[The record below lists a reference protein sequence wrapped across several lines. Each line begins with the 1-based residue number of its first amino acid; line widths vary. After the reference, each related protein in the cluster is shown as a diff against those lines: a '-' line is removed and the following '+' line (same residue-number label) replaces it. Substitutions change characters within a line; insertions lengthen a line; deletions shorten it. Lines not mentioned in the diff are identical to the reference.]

1 MEHLDPP
8 SSQIKVGKI
17 LDYFGVMRAS
27 SKQAISTALSVLPGI
42 RAEGPVII
50 YVGDFMLRDNIV
62 TRMFKLGLD
71 FMRQ

>member
-17 LDYFGVMRAS
+17 LDYFGVMRVS

-42 RAEGPVII
+42 III
-50 YVGDFMLRDNIV
+50 YRPGGIW
-62 TRMFKLGLD
+62 G
-71 FMRQ
+71 

>member
-17 LDYFGVMRAS
+17 LDYFGVMRVS

-42 RAEGPVII
+42 SR
-50 YVGDFMLRDNIV
+50 LRDRSLFIAGGGD
-62 TRMFKLGLD
+62 LGLNEVK
-71 FMRQ
+71 FSRSPTLNVT

>member
-17 LDYFGVMRAS
+17 LDYFGVMRVS

-42 RAEGPVII
+42 RAKGPVII
-50 YVGDFMLRDNIV
+50 YRPGGY
-62 TRMFKLGLD
+62 LGLNEVK
-71 FMRQ
+71 FSRSPTLNVI

>member
-17 LDYFGVMRAS
+17 LDYFGVMRVS

-42 RAEGPVII
+42 RAKGPVII
-50 YVGDFMLRDNIV
+50 YRRGD
-62 TRMFKLGLD
+62 LGLNKVK
-71 FMRQ
+71 FSRSPPLNVT

>member
-17 LDYFGVMRAS
+17 LDYFGVMRVS

-42 RAEGPVII
+42 RA
-50 YVGDFMLRDNIV
+50 
-62 TRMFKLGLD
+62 
-71 FMRQ
+71 Q